1 MDNKPN
7 KGQTPTLQEEVLLQ
21 HEAEEELK
29 KAYQASQKKNKYDT
43 SHLNLFKTIFKK
55 VGKAYGNILN
65 ENIIARSAMN
75 KGAQA
80 LGIQN
85 QDLSRSDKDK
95 RTVFHRAALEQ
106 NIELLRDLCKK
117 ASQLENY
124 TNLYIDK
131 KDKFGNTPLI
141 CAFILNVDGPEDKR
155 YDCLKV
161 LLETSAD
168 PNAENNRTR
177 WTALTWTAYYG
188 DLNSIELLLQNGA
201 YPYYPDHEGYY
212 PIDWAGTQVYS
223 LTNFFIF

>member
-1 MDNKPN
+1 MENKQE
-7 KGQTPTLQEEVLLQ
+7 KGRSISFTNEILMQQ
-21 HEAEEELK
+21 EAEDELK
-29 KAYQASQKKNKYDT
+29 REFQASQKKNKED
-43 SHLNLFKTIFKK
+43 SFNLNLFKSIFKK
-55 VGKAYGNILN
+55 VTRKAYGNILN
-65 ENIIARSAMN
+65 ENIIARSAMEH

-106 NIELLRDLCKK
+106 NIVLLRDLCKK

-131 KDKFGNTPLI
+131 RDKFGNSPLI
-141 CAFILNVDGPEDKR
+141 CACILNVDGPEDKR

-168 PNAENNRTR
+168 PNVQNYRTQ
-177 WTALTWTAYYG
+177 WTALTWCSYYG
-188 DLNSIELLLQNGA
+188 DVNSIELLLEKGA
-201 YPYYPDHEGYY
+201 HPYYPDHEGYY
-212 PIDWAGTQVYS
+212 PIDWAGTQVDMRYF
-223 LTNFFIF
+223 LN